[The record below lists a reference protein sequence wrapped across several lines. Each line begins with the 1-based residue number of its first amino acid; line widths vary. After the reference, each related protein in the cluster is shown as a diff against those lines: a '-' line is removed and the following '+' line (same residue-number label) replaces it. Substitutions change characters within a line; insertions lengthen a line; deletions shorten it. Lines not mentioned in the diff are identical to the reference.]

1 MKRVFIL
8 FMIAIF
14 TVGTFGVSAAD
25 FYTYQNL
32 REVPASV
39 YQEPYMESQ
48 FATVYAPWLKNLH
61 LMNKA
66 QVDRGDYGGEGAQ
79 QIRAF
84 AISPVN
90 PDIMYFGTDTSG
102 IFKTTDGGKRWH
114 NVNNGYPGFYSQ
126 GIMCDILDE
135 NTVYYVAKK
144 ASVARSR
151 DGGKTWEEVIP
162 DKSNFATYQKIM
174 AQDAAGNL
182 YASVPSGIFK
192 LDRATDKVTCLYDK
206 FKEATGDKGIY
217 FMDIEVS
224 ADGQHIYAAA
234 NINSKD
240 ESATPGLYVS
250 HDGGATWEIKGT
262 DDTRTFSC
270 GTIALHPEDPMR
282 VFAGGQF
289 TDKATGKA
297 IKDYMLYETT
307 DGGNTFTEKFLVTYE
322 NLEEGVSKT
331 PKTFYH
337 LTFGPKDANGIY
349 PLYMAGEQM
358 TYNYLV
364 SYDYGTSFQR
374 ILTPEIT
381 KITEETANIR
391 YGVGENYTGW
401 WCQHFAVDMKN
412 PGRLLLSYLGPAIYQ
427 DGKVKTMSTGFSG
440 ASVSDIAVDSQLRP
454 FFVTVDIKAFVY
466 ESGSMKDGDHF
477 TMSRIYVDEAD
488 NAAKKA
494 HTFTNAVYD
503 PNNDDHI
510 IAYVGPNNAT
520 PDFDGVRQSF
530 DKGKTFEPMDEAT
543 IQPKGTAPYGTTK
556 VLQYDVDDKN
566 TIYTTYHTSH
576 DNGKTWEPN
585 TMAIMAISQDGK
597 KFLGI
602 EGSGAAT
609 TLNVS
614 LDKGKTWKFAVTPGF
629 SSDIKA
635 IFFDTVDDNYVWIA
649 RTWFIQRFNL
659 ETGAVEDYHQKLTYG
674 AINRMFANPTVPG
687 HMIVLSSPGTS
698 VSDTDFKIAETR
710 DNGKTWQIVPGGWGG
725 YFNNVDFID
734 GKAYIGGHQ
743 GLFEYDYKKYW
754 EFLESKITV
763 LMDNR
768 EISFSVMP
776 EIIEGRT
783 MVPMRELFEM
793 LGATVEWDGE
803 TRTVTAHK
811 GTNSVKLQIDNLT
824 VNMNGEEKQ
833 MEAAPYIKNSRTMV
847 PLRFASEALGI
858 RVGWDNA
865 SRTIYLIS

>member
-1 MKRVFIL
+1 M
-8 FMIAIF
+8 
-14 TVGTFGVSAAD
+14 
-25 FYTYQNL
+25 
-32 REVPASV
+32 
-39 YQEPYMESQ
+39 
-48 FATVYAPWLKNLH
+48 
-61 LMNKA
+61 
-66 QVDRGDYGGEGAQ
+66 
-79 QIRAF
+79 
-84 AISPVN
+84 
-90 PDIMYFGTDTSG
+90 
-102 IFKTTDGGKRWH
+102 
-114 NVNNGYPGFYSQ
+114 NNGYPGFYSQ
-126 GIMCDILDE
+126 GVMCDIFDE

-162 DKSNFATYQKIM
+162 DNSNFAAYQKIL

-206 FKEATGDKGIY
+206 FKEATGNKGIY

-240 ESATPGLYVS
+240 ESATPGIYAS
-250 HDGGATWEIKGT
+250 HDGGATWEIKGS
-262 DDTRTFSC
+262 DDTRTFAC
-270 GTIALHPEDPMR
+270 RTIALHPADPMR

-307 DGGNTFTEKFLVTYE
+307 DGGNTFTDKFLVTYE

-337 LTFGPKDANGIY
+337 LTFGPKNENGIY
-349 PLYMAGEQM
+349 PLYLAGQQM

-364 SYDYGTSFQR
+364 SYDYGTSFER
-374 ILTPEIT
+374 LITPENSKIT
-381 KITEETANIR
+381 KENEGPR
-391 YGVGENYTGW
+391 YPAGHKGYTGW
-401 WCQHFAVDMKN
+401 WCQPFALDMTK
-412 PGRLLLSYLGPAIYQ
+412 PGRVILSYLGPAEYYN
-427 DGKVKTMSTGFSG
+427 GKIRTMSSGFSG
-440 ASVSDIAVDSQLRP
+440 ASVSDIALDSQLRP
-454 FFVTVDIKAFVY
+454 FFVTIDVKGFLH
-466 ESGSMKDGDHF
+466 ESGSMKAGDTLTMNAMHF
-477 TMSRIYVDEAD
+477 DEGDSAGT
-488 NAAKKA
+488 KA
-494 HTFTNAVYD
+494 LTFTKAVFD
-503 PNNDDHI
+503 PNDDNHV
-510 IAYVGPNNAT
+510 IAYVGTNNADPT
-520 PDFDGVRQSF
+520 FDGVRQSF
-530 DKGKTFEPMDEAT
+530 DRGAT
-543 IQPKGTAPYGTTK
+543 WQAMNPETAQETAPYGTSTI
-556 VLQYDVDDKN
+556 LRYDAEDTN
-566 TIYTTYHTSH
+566 TIYTSYHTSH
-576 DNGKTWEPN
+576 DNGKTWESN
-585 TMAIMAISQDGK
+585 SMTVFAMTEDCK
-597 KFLGI
+597 KWLGVTGTNK
-602 EGSGAAT
+602 ETQLHLSY
-609 TLNVS
+609 
-614 LDKGKTWKFAVTPGF
+614 DKGKTWTYAISPGF
-629 SSDIKA
+629 SNDIKG
-635 IFFDTVDDNYVWIA
+635 IFFDTVDSNYLWIV
-649 RTWFIQRFNL
+649 RGLYVQRFNL
-659 ETGAVEDYHQKLTYG
+659 TTGEVENLTSKFEYPYF
-674 AINRMFANPTVPG
+674 NRAFYNPEIPG
-687 HMIVLSSPGTS
+687 HMIFLSSPGS
-698 VSDTDFKIAETR
+698 GMNDSDFKIIETR

-725 YFNNVDFID
+725 YFNNVEFIE

-763 LMDNR
+763 LMDDR

-793 LGATVEWDGE
+793 LGATLNWDGE